1 MNRITNKLLA
11 IFLSFAMVITGFTF
25 FGGAVLTFAE
35 DGDEPVVEAADADT
49 VEAPDAD
56 TVEAPDEENTE
67 EAADSPDVEDG
78 EAVEESEEE
87 PVVTEDPAPVLKNA
101 AEEEPDDTAWGVSDF
116 TFSEDGATVT
126 GLTEAGK
133 AKVAVNP
140 DMVIPEKNGDVNVTA
155 IGASAFAVDATTGE
169 NITTVKFPDT
179 LESIG
184 DFAFRGC
191 GELTAIELP
200 DGVKTVGNA
209 AFSGTNKVASLKLSA
224 QLETIGTGAFQKTAL
239 NSDTPA
245 IDKIVIPEGVT
256 EIPGNAFG
264 GLQASEIVLHDGI
277 TKIGAR
283 SFMNSRIESIEIPA
297 SVTVIDSY
305 AFSQAN
311 EVDRY
316 LLKKVT
322 LNEGLET
329 INANAFA
336 YSGIEA
342 FILPT
347 TVTNL
352 NKNAFANSQTKVQI
366 ISTVED
372 QLNATGG
379 YTKVVAAGTGHQLVG
394 VDWAVDDFTFDG
406 TTVTGF
412 TASGVA
418 KRPLH
423 DELVIPETNSDGDA
437 VTAIGDAGTAGDN
450 CGLFG
455 AKEEKFEKV
464 VLPETVTE
472 IGENAFRDTGIS
484 EVNFP
489 AGLTTIKN
497 FAFMMNNL
505 TEALLPDSVTSLG
518 NAVFSSNFNLTKIH
532 IPENETLT
540 AIPKSCFGC
549 SGAGA
554 YMEGLTELTIPSNIT
569 SIGDRAFAGNALTS
583 IEIPGSV
590 KSIGKYAFAQTPAP
604 KSLTKIVL
612 NEGLESI
619 GADAFDECA
628 VKSVILPSTIQT
640 VHTKAF
646 LASYEREKVKL
657 YVDDV
662 DSLPAGVVRDSDYH
676 EVVSVAAG
684 IEDLETNLDEATAR
698 LEAVAA
704 LSIAIIDAKAIN
716 TSVYK
721 VATVDALN
729 TAIESASAALKDS
742 SSTTDSLVAAKKDVD
757 EVVAALVEK
766 AVNPMAV
773 NVATKTVKY
782 TKVKKAKQVVTAIT
796 VKNAQGTKN
805 FKKVSG
811 SAKLTINATTGKIT
825 VKKGTKKG
833 TYKITVNITAKGNG
847 NYKAKTIKKTVTV
860 KVK

>member
-1 MNRITNKLLA
+1 MTKVTKKLLA

-25 FGGAVLTFAE
+25 LGGAALTFAE
-35 DGDEPVVEAADADT
+35 DGVEPAA
-49 VEAPDAD
+49 
-56 TVEAPDEENTE
+56 E
-67 EAADSPDVEDG
+67 EAAADTDE
-78 EAVEESEEE
+78 EAVGETIEEE
-87 PVVTEDPAPVLKNA
+87 EAAPIVESGDITDED
-101 AEEEPDDTAWGVSDF
+101 EEEAAITEGPELTPKAGEGEPEDTAWGVSDF

-133 AKVAVNP
+133 AKVAVDP
-140 DMVIPEKNGDVNVTA
+140 DMVIPEKNGDVTVTA
-155 IGASAFAVDATTGE
+155 IGPNAFTVDSIVGE
-169 NITTVKFPDT
+169 SITTVSFPET
-179 LESIG
+179 IESIG

-191 GELTAIELP
+191 GELTAINLP
-200 DGVKTVGNA
+200 DGVKSVGTS
-209 AFSGTNKVASLKLSA
+209 AFSGTNKVASLKLPA
-224 QLETIGTGAFQKTAL
+224 QLETIGGGAFQKTTTDLA
-239 NSDTPA
+239 TAPA
-245 IDKIVIPEGVT
+245 IDKITIPEGVT
-256 EIPGNAFG
+256 EIPANAFG

-277 TKIGAR
+277 TTIGGRA
-283 SFMNSRIESIEIPA
+283 FMNSRIESIEIPA
-297 SVTVIDSY
+297 SVKKIDSS
-305 AFSQAN
+305 AFSQAY
-311 EVDRY
+311 EADRY
-316 LLKKVT
+316 LLKKIK
-322 LNEGLET
+322 LNEGLVE
-329 INANAFA
+329 INGNAFA

-342 FILPT
+342 FVLPT
-347 TVTNL
+347 TVTTL
-352 NKNAFANSQTKVQI
+352 NRTSFAYSETKVQI

-372 QLNATGG
+372 QLNAAGD
-379 YTKVVAAGTGHQLVG
+379 YTKVTAAGTGHQLIG
-394 VDWAVDDFTFDG
+394 ADWTVNDFAFDG

-412 TASGVA
+412 TATGTA

-423 DELVIPETNSDGDA
+423 NELVIPATNPDGDA
-437 VTAIGDAGTAGDN
+437 VTAIGDAGTTGDN

-455 AKEEKFEKV
+455 AKTEKFEKV
-464 VLPETVTE
+464 VLPETVTA
-472 IGENAFRDTGIS
+472 IGVNAFRDTGVK

-489 AGLTTIKN
+489 AGLISIGN
-497 FAFMMNNL
+497 FAFMMNSIS
-505 TEALLPDSVTSLG
+505 EAVLPDSVTTLG
-518 NAVFSSNFNLTKIH
+518 TAVFSSNFALTKIH
-532 IPENETLT
+532 IPENESLT
-540 AIPKSCFGC
+540 AIPASCFG
-549 SGAGA
+549 SSTRGE
-554 YMEGLTELTIPSNIT
+554 YMEGLTEITIPSNIT
-569 SIGDRAFAGNALTS
+569 SIGSRAFAGNALTS
-583 IEIPGSV
+583 LEIPGSV
-590 KSIGKYAFAQTPAP
+590 KSIGAYAFAQTPAP
-604 KSLTKIVL
+604 RSLTKIVL

-646 LASYEREKVKL
+646 LASYERDKVKL

-662 DSLPAGVVRDSDYH
+662 DSLPAGVVRDSNYH

-729 TAIESASAALKDS
+729 TAVESASAALKDS

-757 EVVAALVEK
+757 EAVAGLVEK
-766 AVNPMAV
+766 AVNPMTVKAV
-773 NVATKTVKY
+773 TKTVKY

-796 VKNAQGTKN
+796 VKNAQGTKS

-847 NYKAKTIKKTVTV
+847 NYKAKTIKKTVAV